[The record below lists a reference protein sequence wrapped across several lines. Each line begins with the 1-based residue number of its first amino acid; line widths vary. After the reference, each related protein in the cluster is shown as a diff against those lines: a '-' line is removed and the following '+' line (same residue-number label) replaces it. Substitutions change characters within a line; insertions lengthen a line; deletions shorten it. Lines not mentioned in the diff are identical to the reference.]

1 MRRILFAGAAVGLV
15 AALGL
20 AGPAQATP
28 ATNDAPKSTVGIFH
42 GVPKT
47 PVDVYVGKT
56 KVVDDFQPGTFA
68 GPLSLAPGLYTVRIT
83 AADATSWK
91 QAIITKTVRFG
102 AGKNHSVIAHLSAKG
117 KPVITK
123 YTNDLSPVA
132 AGQARLTVRHV
143 GAAPAVDVRLNGQV
157 AVAGLTNPREAK
169 AVVKAGGYT
178 AGAYLAGTHSI
189 VIGPVHYDVK
199 AGTNTI
205 IYAWGNGQVK
215 GDLAFT
221 VRALPLK

>member
-15 AALGL
+15 AALGI

-28 ATNDAPKSTVGIFH
+28 ATNEVPNATVGLFH

-47 PVDVYVGKT
+47 PVDVYVGT
-56 KVVDDFQPGTFA
+56 AKVVDDFQPGTFA
-68 GPLSLAPGLYTVRIT
+68 GPLSVAPGLYTVRIT
-83 AADATSWK
+83 AADATSWRHP
-91 QAIITKTVRFG
+91 IIKKVVRFG

-117 KPVITK
+117 KPVVTK

-143 GAAPAVDVRLNGQV
+143 GAAPAVDVRLNGKV
-157 AVAGLTNPREAK
+157 AVPGLKNPQEAK
-169 AVVKAGGYT
+169 AVVPAGGYT

-205 IYAWGNGQVK
+205 IYAWGDGKVK
-215 GDLAFT
+215 GNLAFT